1 MTGEQAMQL
10 WLDATKYLRERNFS
24 KAEEI
29 AKQMIDSDAGLI
41 RKRIAEAQ
49 DSLDKHPDLSHI
61 AKFKGE
67 NLGPQRSK
75 APPESRSHA
84 SRDG

>member
-10 WLDATKYLRERNFS
+10 WNEATQALREANFA

-41 RKRIAEAQ
+41 RKRIAEA
-49 DSLDKHPDLSHI
+49 LLE
-61 AKFKGE
+61 A
-67 NLGPQRSK
+67 QRSLM
-75 APPESRSHA
+75 
-84 SRDG
+84 G

>member
-1 MTGEQAMQL
+1 MTGELAMQL

-49 DSLDKHPDLSHI
+49 DSLDKHPD
-61 AKFKGE
+61 
-67 NLGPQRSK
+67 
-75 APPESRSHA
+75 
-84 SRDG
+84 

>member
-10 WLDATKYLRERNFS
+10 WEEATRAIREKNFS

-49 DSLDKHPDLSHI
+49 ASLDKHPD
-61 AKFKGE
+61 
-67 NLGPQRSK
+67 
-75 APPESRSHA
+75 
-84 SRDG
+84 

>member
-10 WLDATKYLRERNFS
+10 WNEATRAIREKNFV

-49 DSLDKHPDLSHI
+49 ASL
-61 AKFKGE
+61 
-67 NLGPQRSK
+67 N
-75 APPESRSHA
+75 PPA
-84 SRDG
+84 D

>member
-10 WLDATKYLRERNFS
+10 WLDATKYLRERNFA

-29 AKQMIDSDAGLI
+29 AKQMFDSDAGLI

-49 DSLDKHPDLSHI
+49 ASLDKHPD
-61 AKFKGE
+61 
-67 NLGPQRSK
+67 
-75 APPESRSHA
+75 
-84 SRDG
+84 

>member
-10 WLDATKYLRERNFS
+10 WLDATKYLRERNFA

-29 AKQMIDSDAGLI
+29 AKQVIDSDAGLI

-49 DSLDKHPDLSHI
+49 GSL
-61 AKFKGE
+61 
-67 NLGPQRSK
+67 N
-75 APPESRSHA
+75 PPA
-84 SRDG
+84 D